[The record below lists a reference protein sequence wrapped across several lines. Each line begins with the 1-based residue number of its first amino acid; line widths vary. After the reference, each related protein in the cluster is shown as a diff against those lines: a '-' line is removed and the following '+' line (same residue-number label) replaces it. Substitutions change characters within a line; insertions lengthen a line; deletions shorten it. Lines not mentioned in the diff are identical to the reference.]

1 MRPGGAGDTM
11 PAPLSGVVKTSDAPL
26 TDADLPSF
34 AAVAEAL
41 RAAGA
46 AADVAEAHGSL
57 CGLACVLGEGAAAA
71 WFAESLGLDPAAEA
85 PVLADLARGTAA
97 ALAADDLH
105 FTPLLPAEPLPLVV
119 RARGLAEWCH
129 GFTLG
134 LAAGAGRAGNGALL
148 GGSLVR
154 EILGDLGEL
163 ARASAADEGASAEEG
178 EQAYAELV
186 EFVRVSVQLVFAELA
201 PGRAP
206 SPRPV
211 LH

>member
-1 MRPGGAGDTM
+1 VT
-11 PAPLSGVVKTSDAPL
+11 V
-26 TDADLPSF
+26 ADLPSF
-34 AAVAEAL
+34 DAVAEAL

-57 CGLACVLGEGAAAA
+57 CGLACVLGDAAAGA
-71 WFAESLGLDPAAEA
+71 WFAETLGLDPAVAA

-105 FTPLLPAEPLPLVV
+105 FAPLLPADGLPLVV
-119 RARGLAEWCH
+119 RARGLADWCH

-134 LAAGAGRAGNGALL
+134 LAAGAGRAGDPAVLAGPV
-148 GGSLVR
+148 VR
-154 EILGDLGEL
+154 EILGDLGAL
-163 ARASAADEGASAEEG
+163 AGASAGDDGAAEEG

-201 PGRAP
+201 PARPPAP
-206 SPRPV
+206 PAV

>member
-11 PAPLSGVVKTSDAPL
+11 PRPLSGVVKTSDAPL

-41 RAAGA
+41 RVAGA

-57 CGLACVLGEGAAAA
+57 CGLACVLGDAAAGA
-71 WFAESLGLDPAAEA
+71 WFAETLGLDPGADA

-105 FTPLLPAEPLPLVV
+105 FTPLLPAEALPLVV
-119 RARGLAEWCH
+119 RARGLADWCH

-134 LAAGAGRAGNGALL
+134 LAAGAGRAGDAGLL
-148 GGSLVR
+148 AGPVVR
-154 EILGDLGEL
+154 EIVGDLGEL
-163 ARASAADEGASAEEG
+163 ARASAADEGSAEEG

-206 SPRPV
+206 PASPPV

>member
-11 PAPLSGVVKTSDAPL
+11 TAPLSGVVKTSDAPL

-57 CGLACVLGEGAAAA
+57 CGLACVLGEAAAGA
-71 WFAESLGLDPAAEA
+71 WLAESLGLDPGTEA

-105 FTPLLPAEPLPLVV
+105 FTPLLPTESLPLVV
-119 RARGLAEWCH
+119 RARGLADWCH

-134 LAAGAGRAGNGALL
+134 LATGAGRTGDAALL
-148 GGSLVR
+148 AGPVVR

-163 ARASAADEGASAEEG
+163 ARASAADEGSAEEG

-201 PGRAP
+201 PGRVP
-206 SPRPV
+206 TPPPV